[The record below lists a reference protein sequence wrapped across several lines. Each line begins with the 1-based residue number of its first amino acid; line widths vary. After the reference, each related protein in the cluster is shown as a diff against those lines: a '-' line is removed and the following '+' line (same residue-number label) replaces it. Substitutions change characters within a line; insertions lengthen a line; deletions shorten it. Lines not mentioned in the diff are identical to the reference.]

1 MLVTKKFVLI
11 LFCAV
16 WYCFTPT
23 QLNAQTSPGTGQKNF
38 GSNGFDFQN
47 YDIYSMLNVNGQFA
61 LSQIPNNDPTLF
73 TDDISNLGDA
83 LLLVSRTT
91 TNGVRDVIVV
101 VSGFGPFPGVP
112 NNQSPVVA
120 QELANLLEQEGIE
133 SQVVIIDVLWGEPD
147 DRIDQVITDIACEHP
162 DQQIVW
168 IAFGSGGGFTLE
180 LEGDNDQDPTLE
192 DADGNLPVPPYL
204 NDPSGPPIVLG
215 DFNGVEIVEVLDGL
229 GVEISGSNNA
239 DNYICDSTCYKL
251 YRCDAEGS
259 IDLGVFFHIP
269 ESPTPGEVSIFTS
282 GIIHVI
288 FGPHSDPD
296 GDGRDNIEDAFPFD
310 PNMN

>member
-1 MLVTKKFVLI
+1 MFSPLSFGNHNVSYKEVCVNPALCRLVLLHSNTVERSNI
-11 LFCAV
+11 
-16 WYCFTPT
+16 TR
-23 QLNAQTSPGTGQKNF
+23 NGTRNF

-47 YDIYSMLNVNGQFA
+47 YEIYSMLNVNGQFA

-180 LEGDNDQDPTLE
+180 LRVTTIKIQRLKTLM
-192 DADGNLPVPPYL
+192 G
-204 NDPSGPPIVLG
+204 I
-215 DFNGVEIVEVLDGL
+215 
-229 GVEISGSNNA
+229 
-239 DNYICDSTCYKL
+239 
-251 YRCDAEGS
+251 YR
-259 IDLGVFFHIP
+259 FRHI
-269 ESPTPGEVSIFTS
+269 
-282 GIIHVI
+282 
-288 FGPHSDPD
+288 
-296 GDGRDNIEDAFPFD
+296 
-310 PNMN
+310 

>member
-1 MLVTKKFVLI
+1 MLSTKKFMLI

-16 WYCFTPT
+16 WSCFTCA
-23 QLNAQTSPGTGQKNF
+23 QSNAQTSSGTGQGNF
-38 GSNGFDFQN
+38 GSNEFDFQN
-47 YDIYSMLNVNGQFA
+47 YDIYSMLNVNGQFV

-73 TDDISNLGDA
+73 TDGISNLGDA

-133 SQVVIIDVLWGEPD
+133 SQVVIIDVLWGEPN

-168 IAFGSGGGFTLE
+168 IAFGQGGGFTLE
-180 LEGDNDQDPTLE
+180 LEGDNNQGPFP
-192 DADGNLPVPPYL
+192 DAGGNLPNPPNQ
-204 NDPSGPPIVLG
+204 NDPTVLQLSS
-215 DFNGVEIVEVLDGL
+215 VALM
-229 GVEISGSNNA
+229 
-239 DNYICDSTCYKL
+239 
-251 YRCDAEGS
+251 
-259 IDLGVFFHIP
+259 
-269 ESPTPGEVSIFTS
+269 VSK
-282 GIIHVI
+282 
-288 FGPHSDPD
+288 
-296 GDGRDNIEDAFPFD
+296 
-310 PNMN
+310 

>member
-112 NNQSPVVA
+112 NNQSPVV
-120 QELANLLEQEGIE
+120 
-133 SQVVIIDVLWGEPD
+133 V
-147 DRIDQVITDIACEHP
+147 
-162 DQQIVW
+162 
-168 IAFGSGGGFTLE
+168 
-180 LEGDNDQDPTLE
+180 
-192 DADGNLPVPPYL
+192 GN
-204 NDPSGPPIVLG
+204 
-215 DFNGVEIVEVLDGL
+215 FNSVEIVEVLDGL
-229 GVEISGSNNA
+229 GVEISGSNDA
-239 DNYICDSTCYKL
+239 GEYICDSTCYSDRIPIQMATGEITLKTPSH
-251 YRCDAEGS
+251 S
-259 IDLGVFFHIP
+259 IQ
-269 ESPTPGEVSIFTS
+269 T
-282 GIIHVI
+282 
-288 FGPHSDPD
+288 
-296 GDGRDNIEDAFPFD
+296 
-310 PNMN
+310 

>member
-11 LFCAV
+11 LLCAV

-23 QLNAQTSPGTGQKNF
+23 QLNAQTSPGTGQGNF

-47 YDIYSMLNVNGQFA
+47 YEIYSMLNVNGQFA

-147 DRIDQVITDIACEHP
+147 DRIDQVITDFAVSTPISRS
-162 DQQIVW
+162 
-168 IAFGSGGGFTLE
+168 FGLRSGQAVDLHWNWRVTTIKIQRLKTLM
-180 LEGDNDQDPTLE
+180 G
-192 DADGNLPVPPYL
+192 
-204 NDPSGPPIVLG
+204 I
-215 DFNGVEIVEVLDGL
+215 
-229 GVEISGSNNA
+229 
-239 DNYICDSTCYKL
+239 
-251 YRCDAEGS
+251 YR
-259 IDLGVFFHIP
+259 FRHI
-269 ESPTPGEVSIFTS
+269 
-282 GIIHVI
+282 
-288 FGPHSDPD
+288 
-296 GDGRDNIEDAFPFD
+296 
-310 PNMN
+310 